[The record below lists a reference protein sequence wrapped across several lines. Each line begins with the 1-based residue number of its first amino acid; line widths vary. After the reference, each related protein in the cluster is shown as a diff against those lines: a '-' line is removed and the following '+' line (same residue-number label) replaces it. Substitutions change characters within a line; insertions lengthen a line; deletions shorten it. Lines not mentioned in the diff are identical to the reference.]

1 MVQRLLTN
9 IQPTNPQ
16 LPLLQSMTL
25 LQRTAKSPCTVI
37 KDGSEWEIGFIQNI
51 ISNQLTEAD
60 LSPVVRS
67 PEANSR
73 LSKSCALIL
82 PIK

>member
-25 LQRTAKSPCTVI
+25 LQGTAKSSCTVV
-37 KDGSEWEIGFIQNI
+37 KDGSDACSVGI
-51 ISNQLTEAD
+51 
-60 LSPVVRS
+60 RS
-67 PEANSR
+67 GKLG
-73 LSKSCALIL
+73 LSKTSF
-82 PIK
+82 PIG